1 MRVSPP
7 QAPGY
12 HSCKPCAIDRGIIE
26 IQIHPGDEPYPSCGD
41 GKRPEFTYCTP
52 CARALRLINE
62 YGRTTAQCFQDTAS
76 AARPSSPSS
85 SGAPAASC
93 STGAT
98 DRQASDTPR
107 HRPEQPQRASLVNV
121 ATMIVE
127 SVNASA
133 STASWQWARRG
144 TTTTA
149 SSTTGEHT
157 SRNKP
162 ERTTHSE
169 HQARPGYHRSRTAC
183 QIFQHTC
190 RNSYAKRL
198 RLSPPENRMTSRTR
212 YRHIAA
218 IHGSLH
224 PGQSDE
230 QQRQPRN
237 LDLHQ
242 KRR

>member
-1 MRVSPP
+1 MLHLPIQRRIRR
-7 QAPGY
+7 Q
-12 HSCKPCAIDRGIIE
+12 RGIANSTVNAFITRDAGRVRPRLRDVACRRISRLTAAFPVMSHTAMVTE
-26 IQIHPGDEPYPSCGD
+26 HRFASPQTNVTQKTKNVPY
-41 GKRPEFTYCTP
+41 
-52 CARALRLINE
+52 
-62 YGRTTAQCFQDTAS
+62 
-76 AARPSSPSS
+76 
-85 SGAPAASC
+85 
-93 STGAT
+93 AT
-98 DRQASDTPR
+98 IAYHCLPNLQLLPTPR

-157 SRNKP
+157 SRNKL

-169 HQARPGYHRSRTAC
+169 HQHDLVITAAGPPAKYSS
-183 QIFQHTC
+183 IPAETP
-190 RNSYAKRL
+190 YAKRL

-224 PGQSDE
+224 PGRSDE

-237 LDLHQ
+237 LDPHQ